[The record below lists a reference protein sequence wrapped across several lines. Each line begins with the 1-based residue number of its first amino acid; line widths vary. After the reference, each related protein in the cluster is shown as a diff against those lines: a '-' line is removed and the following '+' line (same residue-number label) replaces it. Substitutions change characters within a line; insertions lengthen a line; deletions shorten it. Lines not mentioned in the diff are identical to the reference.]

1 MTAKLVRPAPPYPTQ
16 AIIDAVL
23 AAPGQYF
30 GDKKYV
36 TNLTVTLPSLP
47 QIDLESIGYKK
58 PAGKLAQ
65 LERHYCDP
73 QEIERTRALLTA
85 RTDSDMTALTV
96 SLRGAPKTREGSQ
109 GWCIETLTIVK
120 TARTTEVAVRYR
132 QTEVILK
139 LAADFIF
146 LQSLIDRLELRPQKI
161 HFHFASAWLGMQFLP
176 ALLRRGPPERF
187 LERLRVSDT
196 WLWKSATYYLS
207 RYLGERAIGFGPAD
221 RQKKFLASSWDG
233 DRKESV
239 REYLI
244 QHNRLIENQNAIL

>member
-1 MTAKLVRPAPPYPTQ
+1 MPAKLVRPALPYPTQ
-16 AIIDAVL
+16 PIIDAVL

-36 TNLTVTLPSLP
+36 TNLAVTVPSLP
-47 QIDLESIGYKK
+47 QIDLASIGYKK

-73 QEIERTRALLTA
+73 QEIERTRSLLIA
-85 RTDSDMTALTV
+85 RADSDMTALTV

-109 GWCIETLTIVK
+109 GWCMETLTIVK
-120 TARTTEVAVRYR
+120 TTRTADVYVRYR

-146 LQSLIDRLELRPQKI
+146 LQSLINRLGLRPQNI

-176 ALLRRGPPERF
+176 ALLRRGSPERF
-187 LERLRVSDT
+187 LEHLRVKDV

-221 RQKKFLASSWDG
+221 RQKKFLATSWDD

-244 QHNRLIENQNAIL
+244 QHNRLTDNPNAIL